1 MNRMLSV
8 VKQLF
13 RGALAGVVMT
23 LAACSKS
30 PGTEPAHVAERISV
44 SIGVSSG
51 IGIDVESR
59 TQIDGQGV
67 NVQWADGDRI
77 ALWAEAAD
85 GTFAF
90 EGSAF
95 ALSRFGASKQE
106 ALFRGEIDPM
116 EGSQKYSYY
125 AVYPVPA
132 SVMSASREVS
142 YEIPSVQD
150 GAYHGEWDVMV
161 SEAVEN
167 APGLVAGDNSDAVTL
182 HFHHQV
188 HLLRIRIPEN
198 LLGEAIT
205 KLTLTFPTEVTGTLT
220 VDIADPQAQPQ
231 ISGSQSVTL
240 EFAEPKNAGDV
251 VFATIAP
258 VTLTEDDQIGIVA
271 TGSIYESQTRTFPG
285 KDFRPG
291 HTTPIAYT
299 VPEAEK
305 ILGTMLRFSLHDTG
319 EATLGETV
327 QRVWLE
333 ADGVAFDEGSAA
345 KPFTVNAEGQ
355 YEILLPNGSEI
366 PGQLNAAGALTVCYD
381 SEHATVTK
389 RLALPTINTQAVNEI
404 ALPDVPYLFEEDFSG
419 IQGFEIDSN
428 NSTSRTDAGQNSASD
443 LTGYGL
449 NGWTAARCG
458 VSAGK
463 SLRLCSRNECA
474 AGIRGSY
481 HGRLDTPN
489 LEALK
494 GSCQIVVR
502 FNYSMARSSNQGN
515 MLQPYF
521 AAGIASDNTRD
532 ATSNTWGTLFSDGNP
547 GTVLQYNIPAIIYDL
562 NDNGGMN
569 GSYDNISYQTEYVV
583 NATST
588 DRLVWEI
595 YMKEGEPKN
604 GLKYYYSNNYVY
616 LDDIRVSIA
625 NQ

>member
-13 RGALAGVVMT
+13 RGAAAGVVVT

-30 PGTEPAHVAERISV
+30 PGSESAPVAERISV

-389 RLALPTINTQAVNEI
+389 QLALPTINTQAVNEI

-419 IQGFEIDSN
+419 ASAQDYTSSTDELSGIGLPGWGASRYEVQPGRAAFFMYVGTSAFGGGDLRRGRMDTPFLPIKEGASVDIKVSYNIGAPIVSGTLSSKWNITCQFGVQTDSDGAI
-428 NSTSRTDAGQNSASD
+428 SGDDAMSRVLETYIPAEGGDFTGTLPQSVTDYRIAGATGKTRLTWRAVQYQRISGSSASV
-443 LTGYGL
+443 LT
-449 NGWTAARCG
+449 A
-458 VSAGK
+458 K
-463 SLRLCSRNECA
+463 
-474 AGIRGSY
+474 
-481 HGRLDTPN
+481 
-489 LEALK
+489 
-494 GSCQIVVR
+494 
-502 FNYSMARSSNQGN
+502 
-515 MLQPYF
+515 YF
-521 AAGIASDNTRD
+521 YI
-532 ATSNTWGTLFSDGNP
+532 
-547 GTVLQYNIPAIIYDL
+547 
-562 NDNGGMN
+562 
-569 GSYDNISYQTEYVV
+569 
-583 NATST
+583 
-588 DRLVWEI
+588 
-595 YMKEGEPKN
+595 
-604 GLKYYYSNNYVY
+604 Y
-616 LDDIRVSIA
+616 LDDIRVSIVS
-625 NQ
+625 Q

>member
-13 RGALAGVVMT
+13 RGAVAGVVVT

-30 PGTEPAHVAERISV
+30 PGSESAPVAERISV

-205 KLTLTFPTEVTGTLT
+205 KLTLTFPTQVTGTLT

-389 RLALPTINTQAVNEI
+389 QLALPTINTQAVNEI

-419 IQGFEIDSN
+419 ASAQDYTSSTDELSGIGLPGWGASRYEIQPGRAAFFMYVGTNTSSIDNRRGRMDTPFLPIKEGASVN
-428 NSTSRTDAGQNSASD
+428 IKVSYNIGAPIVEVSGVWPFTSTSRWTVTCEFGVQTDTEGAISGDDAMSQVLESYTPAEGGDFSGALPQSVTDYPITGATGKTRLTWRASNYNKLSGSAPI
-443 LTGYGL
+443 
-449 NGWTAARCG
+449 TAR
-458 VSAGK
+458 
-463 SLRLCSRNECA
+463 
-474 AGIRGSY
+474 
-481 HGRLDTPN
+481 
-489 LEALK
+489 
-494 GSCQIVVR
+494 
-502 FNYSMARSSNQGN
+502 
-515 MLQPYF
+515 YF
-521 AAGIASDNTRD
+521 
-532 ATSNTWGTLFSDGNP
+532 
-547 GTVLQYNIPAIIYDL
+547 
-562 NDNGGMN
+562 
-569 GSYDNISYQTEYVV
+569 
-583 NATST
+583 
-588 DRLVWEI
+588 
-595 YMKEGEPKN
+595 
-604 GLKYYYSNNYVY
+604 YVY
-616 LDDIRVSIA
+616 LDDIRVSIVS
-625 NQ
+625 Q

>member
-13 RGALAGVVMT
+13 RGAAAGVVVT

-30 PGTEPAHVAERISV
+30 PGSESAPVAERISV

-205 KLTLTFPTEVTGTLT
+205 KLTLTFPTQVTGTLT

-389 RLALPTINTQAVNEI
+389 QLALPTINTQAVNEI

-419 IQGFEIDSN
+419 ASAQDYTSSTDELSGIGLPGWGASRYEIQPGRAAFFMYVGTNTSSIDN
-428 NSTSRTDAGQNSASD
+428 R
-443 LTGYGL
+443 
-449 NGWTAARCG
+449 
-458 VSAGK
+458 
-463 SLRLCSRNECA
+463 
-474 AGIRGSY
+474 RG
-481 HGRLDTPN
+481 RMDTPFLPIKEGASVDIKVSYN
-489 LEALK
+489 IGAP
-494 GSCQIVVR
+494 IV
-502 FNYSMARSSNQGN
+502 S
-515 MLQPYF
+515 
-521 AAGIASDNTRD
+521 
-532 ATSNTWGTLFSDGNP
+532 GTLSSKWNITCQFGVQTDSDGAIS
-547 GTVLQYNIPAIIYDL
+547 GDDAMSQVLETYIPAE
-562 NDNGGMN
+562 GGDFTGTLPQSVTDYPITGATGKTRLTWRASEYQKIS
-569 GSYDNISYQTEYVV
+569 GSSWSVLT
-583 NATST
+583 AKSF
-588 DRLVWEI
+588 
-595 YMKEGEPKN
+595 
-604 GLKYYYSNNYVY
+604 YVY
-616 LDDIRVSIA
+616 LDDIRVSIVS
-625 NQ
+625 Q

>member
-13 RGALAGVVMT
+13 RGAAAGVVMT

-44 SIGVSSG
+44 SVGVSSG

-205 KLTLTFPTEVTGTLT
+205 KLTLTFPTQVTGTLT

-419 IQGFEIDSN
+419 ASAQDYTSSTDELSGIGLPGWGASRYEIQPGRAAFFMYVGTSVFGGGDLRRGRMDTPFLPIKEGASVDIKVSYNIGAPIVSGTLSSKWNITCQFGVQTDSDGAI
-428 NSTSRTDAGQNSASD
+428 SGDDAMSQVLESYIPAEGGDFTGTLPQSVTDYRIAGATGKTRLTWRAVQYQRISGSSASV
-443 LTGYGL
+443 LT
-449 NGWTAARCG
+449 A
-458 VSAGK
+458 K
-463 SLRLCSRNECA
+463 
-474 AGIRGSY
+474 
-481 HGRLDTPN
+481 
-489 LEALK
+489 
-494 GSCQIVVR
+494 
-502 FNYSMARSSNQGN
+502 
-515 MLQPYF
+515 YF
-521 AAGIASDNTRD
+521 YI
-532 ATSNTWGTLFSDGNP
+532 
-547 GTVLQYNIPAIIYDL
+547 
-562 NDNGGMN
+562 
-569 GSYDNISYQTEYVV
+569 
-583 NATST
+583 
-588 DRLVWEI
+588 
-595 YMKEGEPKN
+595 
-604 GLKYYYSNNYVY
+604 Y
-616 LDDIRVSIA
+616 LDDIRVSIVS
-625 NQ
+625 Q

>member
-13 RGALAGVVMT
+13 RGAAAGVVVT

-30 PGTEPAHVAERISV
+30 PGSESAPVAERISV

-59 TQIDGQGV
+59 TQVDDQGV
-67 NVQWADGDRI
+67 NVQWSDNDRI
-77 ALWAEAAD
+77 ALWAQAAD

-205 KLTLTFPTEVTGTLT
+205 KLTLTFPTQVTGTLT

-291 HTTPIAYT
+291 HTTPMAYT

-345 KPFTVNAEGQ
+345 KPFTVNAEGE

-366 PGQLNAAGALTVCYD
+366 PGQLNAAGALTVYYD

-389 RLALPTINTQAVNEI
+389 RLALSEINTQAVNEI
-404 ALPDVPYLFEEDFSG
+404 AMPDVPYLFEEDFSG
-419 IQGFEIDSN
+419 ASAQDYTSSTDELSGIGLPGWGASRYEVQPGRAAFYMYVGT
-428 NSTSRTDAGQNSASD
+428 STSSIDNR
-443 LTGYGL
+443 
-449 NGWTAARCG
+449 
-458 VSAGK
+458 
-463 SLRLCSRNECA
+463 
-474 AGIRGSY
+474 RG
-481 HGRLDTPN
+481 RMDTPFLPIKEGASVN
-489 LEALK
+489 IKVSYNIGAP
-494 GSCQIVVR
+494 IV
-502 FNYSMARSSNQGN
+502 S
-515 MLQPYF
+515 
-521 AAGIASDNTRD
+521 
-532 ATSNTWGTLFSDGNP
+532 GTLSSKWNITCQFGVQTDTEGAISGDDAMSQ
-547 GTVLQYNIPAIIYDL
+547 VLESYIPAE
-562 NDNGGMN
+562 GGDFSGALPQSVTDYPITGATGKTRLTWRASEYQKIS
-569 GSYDNISYQTEYVV
+569 GSSWSVLT
-583 NATST
+583 A
-588 DRLVWEI
+588 
-595 YMKEGEPKN
+595 
-604 GLKYYYSNNYVY
+604 KYFYVY
-616 LDDIRVSIA
+616 LDDIRVSIVS
-625 NQ
+625 Q

>member
-13 RGALAGVVMT
+13 RGAAAGVVVT

-30 PGTEPAHVAERISV
+30 PGSESAPVAERISV

-205 KLTLTFPTEVTGTLT
+205 KLTLTFPTQVTGTLT

-419 IQGFEIDSN
+419 ASAQDYTSSTDELSGIGLPGWGASRYEIQPGRAAFFMYVGTSAFGGGDLRRGRMDTPFLPIKEGASVDIKVSYNIGAPIVSGTLSSKWNITCQFGVQTDSDGAI
-428 NSTSRTDAGQNSASD
+428 SGDDAMSRVLETYIPAEGGDFTGTLPQSVTDYRIAGATGKTRLTWRAVQYQRISGSSASV
-443 LTGYGL
+443 LT
-449 NGWTAARCG
+449 A
-458 VSAGK
+458 K
-463 SLRLCSRNECA
+463 
-474 AGIRGSY
+474 
-481 HGRLDTPN
+481 
-489 LEALK
+489 
-494 GSCQIVVR
+494 
-502 FNYSMARSSNQGN
+502 
-515 MLQPYF
+515 YF
-521 AAGIASDNTRD
+521 YI
-532 ATSNTWGTLFSDGNP
+532 
-547 GTVLQYNIPAIIYDL
+547 
-562 NDNGGMN
+562 
-569 GSYDNISYQTEYVV
+569 
-583 NATST
+583 
-588 DRLVWEI
+588 
-595 YMKEGEPKN
+595 
-604 GLKYYYSNNYVY
+604 Y
-616 LDDIRVSIA
+616 LDDIRVSIVS
-625 NQ
+625 Q

>member
-13 RGALAGVVMT
+13 RGAAAGVVVT

-30 PGTEPAHVAERISV
+30 PGSESAPVAERISV

-205 KLTLTFPTEVTGTLT
+205 KLTLTFPTQVTGTLT

-419 IQGFEIDSN
+419 ASAQDYTSSTDELSGIGLPGWGASRYEIQPGRAAFFMYVGTNTSSIDN
-428 NSTSRTDAGQNSASD
+428 R
-443 LTGYGL
+443 
-449 NGWTAARCG
+449 
-458 VSAGK
+458 
-463 SLRLCSRNECA
+463 
-474 AGIRGSY
+474 RG
-481 HGRLDTPN
+481 RMDTPFLPIKEGASVDIKVSYN
-489 LEALK
+489 IGAP
-494 GSCQIVVR
+494 IV
-502 FNYSMARSSNQGN
+502 S
-515 MLQPYF
+515 
-521 AAGIASDNTRD
+521 
-532 ATSNTWGTLFSDGNP
+532 GTLSSKWNITCQFGVQTDSDGAIS
-547 GTVLQYNIPAIIYDL
+547 GDDAMSQVLETYIPAE
-562 NDNGGMN
+562 GGDFTGTLPQSVTDYPITGATGKTRLTWRASEYQKIS
-569 GSYDNISYQTEYVV
+569 GSSWSVLT
-583 NATST
+583 AKSF
-588 DRLVWEI
+588 
-595 YMKEGEPKN
+595 
-604 GLKYYYSNNYVY
+604 YVY
-616 LDDIRVSIA
+616 LDDIRVSIVS
-625 NQ
+625 Q

>member
-13 RGALAGVVMT
+13 RGAAAGVVMT

-30 PGTEPAHVAERISV
+30 PGSESAPVAERISV

-67 NVQWADGDRI
+67 NVQWADSDRI

-220 VDIADPQAQPQ
+220 VDITDPQAQPQ
-231 ISGSQSVTL
+231 ISGSRSLTL
-240 EFAEPKNAGDV
+240 QFAEPKNAGDV

-258 VTLTEDDQIGIVA
+258 VTLTESDLIGIVA

-327 QRVWLE
+327 QKLWIE

-345 KPFTVNAEGQ
+345 KPFTVNAEGE

-366 PGQLNAAGALTVCYD
+366 PGQLNAAGALTVYYD

-389 RLALPTINTQAVNEI
+389 RLALSEIQTQAVNEI

-419 IQGFEIDSN
+419 ASAQDYTSSTDELSGIGLPGWGASRYEVQPGRAAFYMYVGT
-428 NSTSRTDAGQNSASD
+428 STSSIDNRQ
-443 LTGYGL
+443 
-449 NGWTAARCG
+449 
-458 VSAGK
+458 
-463 SLRLCSRNECA
+463 
-474 AGIRGSY
+474 
-481 HGRLDTPN
+481 GRMDTPFLPIKEGASVN
-489 LEALK
+489 IKVSYNIGAP
-494 GSCQIVVR
+494 IV
-502 FNYSMARSSNQGN
+502 S
-515 MLQPYF
+515 
-521 AAGIASDNTRD
+521 
-532 ATSNTWGTLFSDGNP
+532 GTLSSKWNITCQFGVQTDTEGAISGDDAMSQ
-547 GTVLQYNIPAIIYDL
+547 VLESYIPAE
-562 NDNGGMN
+562 GGDFSGALPQSVTDYPITGATGKTRLTWRASEYQKIS
-569 GSYDNISYQTEYVV
+569 GSSWSVLT
-583 NATST
+583 A
-588 DRLVWEI
+588 
-595 YMKEGEPKN
+595 
-604 GLKYYYSNNYVY
+604 KYFYVY
-616 LDDIRVSIA
+616 LDDIRVSIVS
-625 NQ
+625 Q

>member
-13 RGALAGVVMT
+13 RGAAAGVVVT

-30 PGTEPAHVAERISV
+30 PGSESAPVAERISV

-59 TQIDGQGV
+59 TQVDDQGV
-67 NVQWADGDRI
+67 NVQWSDNDRI
-77 ALWAEAAD
+77 ALWAQAAD

-220 VDIADPQAQPQ
+220 VDITDPQAQPQ
-231 ISGSQSVTL
+231 ISGSRSLTL
-240 EFAEPKNAGDV
+240 QFAEPKNAGDV

-258 VTLTEDDQIGIVA
+258 VTLTESDLIGIVA

-345 KPFTVNAEGQ
+345 KPFTVNAEGE

-366 PGQLNAAGALTVCYD
+366 PGQLNAAGALTVYYD

-389 RLALPTINTQAVNEI
+389 RLALSEINTQAVNEI

-419 IQGFEIDSN
+419 ASAQDYTSSTDELSGIGLPGWGASRYEVQPGRAAFYMYVGT
-428 NSTSRTDAGQNSASD
+428 STSSIDNR
-443 LTGYGL
+443 
-449 NGWTAARCG
+449 
-458 VSAGK
+458 
-463 SLRLCSRNECA
+463 
-474 AGIRGSY
+474 RG
-481 HGRLDTPN
+481 RMDTPFLPIKEGASVN
-489 LEALK
+489 IKVSYNIGAP
-494 GSCQIVVR
+494 IV
-502 FNYSMARSSNQGN
+502 S
-515 MLQPYF
+515 
-521 AAGIASDNTRD
+521 
-532 ATSNTWGTLFSDGNP
+532 GTLSSKWNITCQFGVQTDTEGAISGDDAMSQ
-547 GTVLQYNIPAIIYDL
+547 VLESYIPAE
-562 NDNGGMN
+562 GGDFSGALPQSVTDYPITGATGKTRLTWRASEYQKIS
-569 GSYDNISYQTEYVV
+569 GSSWSVLT
-583 NATST
+583 A
-588 DRLVWEI
+588 
-595 YMKEGEPKN
+595 
-604 GLKYYYSNNYVY
+604 KYFYVY
-616 LDDIRVSIA
+616 LDDIRVSIVS
-625 NQ
+625 Q

>member
-13 RGALAGVVMT
+13 RGAVAGVVVT

-30 PGTEPAHVAERISV
+30 PGSESAPVAERISV

-389 RLALPTINTQAVNEI
+389 QLALPTINTQAVNEI

-419 IQGFEIDSN
+419 ASAQDYTRSTDELSGIGLPGWGASRYEVQPGRAAFFMYVGTNTSSIDN
-428 NSTSRTDAGQNSASD
+428 R
-443 LTGYGL
+443 
-449 NGWTAARCG
+449 
-458 VSAGK
+458 
-463 SLRLCSRNECA
+463 
-474 AGIRGSY
+474 RG
-481 HGRLDTPN
+481 RMDTPFLPIKEGASVDIKVSYN
-489 LEALK
+489 IGAP
-494 GSCQIVVR
+494 IV
-502 FNYSMARSSNQGN
+502 S
-515 MLQPYF
+515 
-521 AAGIASDNTRD
+521 
-532 ATSNTWGTLFSDGNP
+532 GTLSSKWNITCQFGVQTDSEGAISGDDAMSQ
-547 GTVLQYNIPAIIYDL
+547 VLETYIPAE
-562 NDNGGMN
+562 GGDFTGTLPQSVTDYPITGATGKTRLTWRASEYQKIS
-569 GSYDNISYQTEYVV
+569 GSSWSVLT
-583 NATST
+583 AKSF
-588 DRLVWEI
+588 
-595 YMKEGEPKN
+595 
-604 GLKYYYSNNYVY
+604 YVY
-616 LDDIRVSIA
+616 LDDICVSIVS
-625 NQ
+625 Q

>member
-13 RGALAGVVMT
+13 RGAAAGVVVT

-30 PGTEPAHVAERISV
+30 PGSESAPVAERISV

-59 TQIDGQGV
+59 TQVDDQGV
-67 NVQWADGDRI
+67 NVQWSDNDRI
-77 ALWAEAAD
+77 ALWAQAAD

-95 ALSRFGASKQE
+95 ALSRFGASTQE
-106 ALFRGEIDPM
+106 ALLRAAIDSM

-205 KLTLTFPTEVTGTLT
+205 KLTLTFPTQVTGTLT

-345 KPFTVNAEGQ
+345 KPFTVNAEGE

-366 PGQLNAAGALTVCYD
+366 PGQLNAAGALTVYYD

-389 RLALPTINTQAVNEI
+389 RLALSEINTQAVNEI

-419 IQGFEIDSN
+419 ASAQDYTSSTDELSGIGLPGWGASRYEVQPGRAAFYMYVGT
-428 NSTSRTDAGQNSASD
+428 STSSIDNR
-443 LTGYGL
+443 
-449 NGWTAARCG
+449 
-458 VSAGK
+458 
-463 SLRLCSRNECA
+463 
-474 AGIRGSY
+474 RG
-481 HGRLDTPN
+481 RMDTPFLPIKEGASVN
-489 LEALK
+489 IKVSYNIGAP
-494 GSCQIVVR
+494 IV
-502 FNYSMARSSNQGN
+502 S
-515 MLQPYF
+515 
-521 AAGIASDNTRD
+521 
-532 ATSNTWGTLFSDGNP
+532 GTLSSKWNITCQFGVQTDTEGAISGDDAMSQ
-547 GTVLQYNIPAIIYDL
+547 VLESYIPAE
-562 NDNGGMN
+562 GGDFSGALPQSVTDYPITGATGKTRLTWRASEYQKIS
-569 GSYDNISYQTEYVV
+569 GSSWSVLT
-583 NATST
+583 A
-588 DRLVWEI
+588 
-595 YMKEGEPKN
+595 
-604 GLKYYYSNNYVY
+604 KYFYVY
-616 LDDIRVSIA
+616 LDDIRVSIVS
-625 NQ
+625 Q

>member
-13 RGALAGVVMT
+13 RGAAAGVVMT

-30 PGTEPAHVAERISV
+30 PGSESAPVAERISV

-67 NVQWADGDRI
+67 NVQWADSDRI

-220 VDIADPQAQPQ
+220 VDITDPQAQPQ
-231 ISGSQSVTL
+231 ISGSRSLTL
-240 EFAEPKNAGDV
+240 QFAEPKNAGDV

-258 VTLTEDDQIGIVA
+258 VTLTESDLIGIVA

-327 QRVWLE
+327 QKLWIE

-345 KPFTVNAEGQ
+345 KPFTVNAEGE

-366 PGQLNAAGALTVCYD
+366 PGQLNAAGALTVYYD

-389 RLALPTINTQAVNEI
+389 RLALSEIQTQAVNEI
-404 ALPDVPYLFEEDFSG
+404 ALPDVPYLLEEDFSG
-419 IQGFEIDSN
+419 ASAQDYTSSTDELSGIGLPGWGASRYEVQPGRAAFYMYVGT
-428 NSTSRTDAGQNSASD
+428 STSSIDNRQ
-443 LTGYGL
+443 
-449 NGWTAARCG
+449 
-458 VSAGK
+458 
-463 SLRLCSRNECA
+463 
-474 AGIRGSY
+474 
-481 HGRLDTPN
+481 GRMDTPFLPIKEGASVN
-489 LEALK
+489 IKVSYNIGAP
-494 GSCQIVVR
+494 IV
-502 FNYSMARSSNQGN
+502 S
-515 MLQPYF
+515 
-521 AAGIASDNTRD
+521 
-532 ATSNTWGTLFSDGNP
+532 GTLSSKWNITCQFGVQTDTEGAISGDDAMSQ
-547 GTVLQYNIPAIIYDL
+547 VLESYIPAE
-562 NDNGGMN
+562 GGDFSGALPQSVTDYPITGATGKTRLTWRASEYQKIS
-569 GSYDNISYQTEYVV
+569 GSSWSVLT
-583 NATST
+583 A
-588 DRLVWEI
+588 
-595 YMKEGEPKN
+595 
-604 GLKYYYSNNYVY
+604 KYFYVY
-616 LDDIRVSIA
+616 LDDIRVSIVS
-625 NQ
+625 Q

>member
-13 RGALAGVVMT
+13 RGAAAGVVVT

-30 PGTEPAHVAERISV
+30 PGSESAPVAERISV

-205 KLTLTFPTEVTGTLT
+205 KLTLTFPTQVTGTLT

-389 RLALPTINTQAVNEI
+389 QLALPTINTQAVNEI

-419 IQGFEIDSN
+419 ASAQDYTSSTDELSGIGLPGWGASRYEVQPGRAAFFMYVGTSAFGGGDLRRGRMDTPFLPIKEGASVDIKVSYNIGAPIVSGTLSSKWNITCQFGVQTDSDGAI
-428 NSTSRTDAGQNSASD
+428 SGDDAMSRVLETYIPAEGGDFTGTLPQSVTDYRIAGATGKTRLTWRAVQYQRISGSSASV
-443 LTGYGL
+443 LT
-449 NGWTAARCG
+449 A
-458 VSAGK
+458 K
-463 SLRLCSRNECA
+463 
-474 AGIRGSY
+474 
-481 HGRLDTPN
+481 
-489 LEALK
+489 
-494 GSCQIVVR
+494 
-502 FNYSMARSSNQGN
+502 
-515 MLQPYF
+515 YF
-521 AAGIASDNTRD
+521 YI
-532 ATSNTWGTLFSDGNP
+532 
-547 GTVLQYNIPAIIYDL
+547 
-562 NDNGGMN
+562 
-569 GSYDNISYQTEYVV
+569 
-583 NATST
+583 
-588 DRLVWEI
+588 
-595 YMKEGEPKN
+595 
-604 GLKYYYSNNYVY
+604 Y
-616 LDDIRVSIA
+616 LDDIRVSIVS
-625 NQ
+625 Q

>member
-13 RGALAGVVMT
+13 RGAAAGVVVT

-30 PGTEPAHVAERISV
+30 PGSESAPVAERISV

-59 TQIDGQGV
+59 TQVDDQGV
-67 NVQWADGDRI
+67 NVQWSDNDRI
-77 ALWAEAAD
+77 ALWAQAAD

-205 KLTLTFPTEVTGTLT
+205 KLTLTFPTQVTGTLT

-345 KPFTVNAEGQ
+345 KPFTVNAEGE

-366 PGQLNAAGALTVCYD
+366 PGQLNAAGALTVYYD

-389 RLALPTINTQAVNEI
+389 RLALSEINTQAVNEI

-419 IQGFEIDSN
+419 ASAQDYTSSTDELSGIGLPGWGASRYEVQPGRAAFYMYVGT
-428 NSTSRTDAGQNSASD
+428 STSSIDNR
-443 LTGYGL
+443 
-449 NGWTAARCG
+449 
-458 VSAGK
+458 
-463 SLRLCSRNECA
+463 
-474 AGIRGSY
+474 RG
-481 HGRLDTPN
+481 RMDTPFLPIKEGASVN
-489 LEALK
+489 IKVSYNIGAP
-494 GSCQIVVR
+494 IV
-502 FNYSMARSSNQGN
+502 S
-515 MLQPYF
+515 
-521 AAGIASDNTRD
+521 
-532 ATSNTWGTLFSDGNP
+532 GTLSSKWNITCQFGVQTDTEGAISGDDAMSQ
-547 GTVLQYNIPAIIYDL
+547 VLESYIPAE
-562 NDNGGMN
+562 GGDFSGALPQSVTDYPITGATGKTRLTWRASEYQKIS
-569 GSYDNISYQTEYVV
+569 GSSWSVLT
-583 NATST
+583 A
-588 DRLVWEI
+588 
-595 YMKEGEPKN
+595 
-604 GLKYYYSNNYVY
+604 KYFYVY
-616 LDDIRVSIA
+616 LDDIRVSIVS
-625 NQ
+625 Q

>member
-13 RGALAGVVMT
+13 RGAAAGVVVT

-30 PGTEPAHVAERISV
+30 PGSESAPVAERISV

-258 VTLTEDDQIGIVA
+258 VTLTESDLIGIVA

-366 PGQLNAAGALTVCYD
+366 PGQLNAAGALTVY
-381 SEHATVTK
+381 
-389 RLALPTINTQAVNEI
+389 
-404 ALPDVPYLFEEDFSG
+404 VPYLFEEDFSG
-419 IQGFEIDSN
+419 ASAQDYTSSTDELSGIGLPGWGASRYEIQPGRAAFFMYVGTNTSSIDNRRGRMDTPFLPIKEGASVN
-428 NSTSRTDAGQNSASD
+428 IKVSYNIGAPIVEVSGVWPFTSTSRWTVTCEFGVQTDTEGAISGDDAMSQVLESYTPAEGGDFSGALPQSVTDYPITGATGKTRLTWRASNYNKLSGSAPI
-443 LTGYGL
+443 
-449 NGWTAARCG
+449 TAR
-458 VSAGK
+458 
-463 SLRLCSRNECA
+463 
-474 AGIRGSY
+474 
-481 HGRLDTPN
+481 
-489 LEALK
+489 
-494 GSCQIVVR
+494 
-502 FNYSMARSSNQGN
+502 
-515 MLQPYF
+515 YF
-521 AAGIASDNTRD
+521 
-532 ATSNTWGTLFSDGNP
+532 
-547 GTVLQYNIPAIIYDL
+547 
-562 NDNGGMN
+562 
-569 GSYDNISYQTEYVV
+569 
-583 NATST
+583 
-588 DRLVWEI
+588 
-595 YMKEGEPKN
+595 
-604 GLKYYYSNNYVY
+604 YVY
-616 LDDIRVSIA
+616 LDDIRVSIVS
-625 NQ
+625 Q

>member
-13 RGALAGVVMT
+13 RGAVAGVVVT

-30 PGTEPAHVAERISV
+30 PGSESAPVAERISV

-205 KLTLTFPTEVTGTLT
+205 KLTLTFPTQVTGTLT

-419 IQGFEIDSN
+419 ASAQDYTSSTDELSGIGLPGWGASRYEIQPGRAAFFMYVGTSAFGGGDLRRGRMDTPFLPIKEGASVDIKVSYNIGAPIVSGTLSSKWNITCQFGVQTDSDGAI
-428 NSTSRTDAGQNSASD
+428 SGDDAMSRVLETYIPAEGGDFTGTLPQSVTDYRIAGATGKTRLTWRAVQYQRISGSSASV
-443 LTGYGL
+443 LT
-449 NGWTAARCG
+449 A
-458 VSAGK
+458 K
-463 SLRLCSRNECA
+463 
-474 AGIRGSY
+474 
-481 HGRLDTPN
+481 
-489 LEALK
+489 
-494 GSCQIVVR
+494 
-502 FNYSMARSSNQGN
+502 
-515 MLQPYF
+515 YF
-521 AAGIASDNTRD
+521 
-532 ATSNTWGTLFSDGNP
+532 
-547 GTVLQYNIPAIIYDL
+547 
-562 NDNGGMN
+562 
-569 GSYDNISYQTEYVV
+569 
-583 NATST
+583 
-588 DRLVWEI
+588 
-595 YMKEGEPKN
+595 
-604 GLKYYYSNNYVY
+604 YVY
-616 LDDIRVSIA
+616 LDDIRVSIVS
-625 NQ
+625 Q

>member
-13 RGALAGVVMT
+13 RGAVAGVVVT

-30 PGTEPAHVAERISV
+30 PGSESAHVAERISV

-419 IQGFEIDSN
+419 ASAQDYTS
-428 NSTSRTDAGQNSASD
+428 STDELSGIGLPGWGASRYEVQPGRAAFFMYVGTSAFGGGD
-443 LTGYGL
+443 L
-449 NGWTAARCG
+449 R
-458 VSAGK
+458 
-463 SLRLCSRNECA
+463 
-474 AGIRGSY
+474 RG
-481 HGRLDTPN
+481 RMDTPFLPIKEGASVDIKVSYN
-489 LEALK
+489 IGAPIVTGSLSSKWNITCQFGLQTDTEGAISGDDAMSQVLETYIPAE
-494 GSCQIVVR
+494 GGD
-502 FNYSMARSSNQGN
+502 F
-515 MLQPYF
+515 
-521 AAGIASDNTRD
+521 T
-532 ATSNTWGTLFSDGNP
+532 GTLPQSVTDYPITGAT
-547 GTVLQYNIPAIIYDL
+547 GKTRLTWRASEYQKISGSSWSVLTA
-562 NDNGGMN
+562 
-569 GSYDNISYQTEYVV
+569 
-583 NATST
+583 
-588 DRLVWEI
+588 
-595 YMKEGEPKN
+595 
-604 GLKYYYSNNYVY
+604 KYFYVY
-616 LDDIRVSIA
+616 LDDIRVSIVS
-625 NQ
+625 Q

>member
-13 RGALAGVVMT
+13 RGAAAGVVVT

-30 PGTEPAHVAERISV
+30 PGSESAPVAERISV

-59 TQIDGQGV
+59 TQVDDQGV
-67 NVQWADGDRI
+67 NVQWSDNDRI
-77 ALWAEAAD
+77 ALWAQAAD

-205 KLTLTFPTEVTGTLT
+205 KLTLTFPTQVTGTLT

-291 HTTPIAYT
+291 HTTPMAYT

-345 KPFTVNAEGQ
+345 KPFTVNAEGE

-366 PGQLNAAGALTVCYD
+366 PGQLNAAGALTVYYD

-389 RLALPTINTQAVNEI
+389 RLALSEINTQAVNEI

-419 IQGFEIDSN
+419 ASAQDYTSSTDELSGIGLPGWGASRYEVQPGRAAFYMYVGT
-428 NSTSRTDAGQNSASD
+428 STSSIDNR
-443 LTGYGL
+443 
-449 NGWTAARCG
+449 
-458 VSAGK
+458 
-463 SLRLCSRNECA
+463 
-474 AGIRGSY
+474 RG
-481 HGRLDTPN
+481 RMDTPFLPIKEGASVN
-489 LEALK
+489 IKVSYNIGAP
-494 GSCQIVVR
+494 IV
-502 FNYSMARSSNQGN
+502 S
-515 MLQPYF
+515 
-521 AAGIASDNTRD
+521 
-532 ATSNTWGTLFSDGNP
+532 GTLSSKWNITCQFGVQTDTEGAISGDDAMSQ
-547 GTVLQYNIPAIIYDL
+547 VLESYIPAE
-562 NDNGGMN
+562 GGDFSGALPQSVTDYPITGATGKTRLTWRASEYQKIS
-569 GSYDNISYQTEYVV
+569 GSSWSVLT
-583 NATST
+583 A
-588 DRLVWEI
+588 
-595 YMKEGEPKN
+595 
-604 GLKYYYSNNYVY
+604 KYFYVY
-616 LDDIRVSIA
+616 LDDIRVSIVS
-625 NQ
+625 Q

>member
-13 RGALAGVVMT
+13 RGAVAGVVVT

-30 PGTEPAHVAERISV
+30 PGSESAPVAERISV

-419 IQGFEIDSN
+419 ASAQDYTSSTDELSGIGLPGWGASRYEIQPGRAAFFMYVGTSAFGGGDLRRGRMDTPFLPIKEGASVDIKVSYNIGAPIVSGTLSSKWNITCQFGVQTDSDGAI
-428 NSTSRTDAGQNSASD
+428 SGDDAMSRVLETYIPAEGGDFTGTLPQSVTDYRIAGATGKTRLTWRAVQYQRISGSSASV
-443 LTGYGL
+443 LT
-449 NGWTAARCG
+449 A
-458 VSAGK
+458 K
-463 SLRLCSRNECA
+463 
-474 AGIRGSY
+474 
-481 HGRLDTPN
+481 
-489 LEALK
+489 
-494 GSCQIVVR
+494 
-502 FNYSMARSSNQGN
+502 
-515 MLQPYF
+515 YF
-521 AAGIASDNTRD
+521 YI
-532 ATSNTWGTLFSDGNP
+532 
-547 GTVLQYNIPAIIYDL
+547 
-562 NDNGGMN
+562 
-569 GSYDNISYQTEYVV
+569 
-583 NATST
+583 
-588 DRLVWEI
+588 
-595 YMKEGEPKN
+595 
-604 GLKYYYSNNYVY
+604 Y
-616 LDDIRVSIA
+616 LDDIRVSIVS
-625 NQ
+625 Q

>member
-419 IQGFEIDSN
+419 ASAQDYTSSTDELSGIGLPGWGASRYEIQPGRAAFYMYVGT
-428 NSTSRTDAGQNSASD
+428 STSSIDNR
-443 LTGYGL
+443 
-449 NGWTAARCG
+449 
-458 VSAGK
+458 
-463 SLRLCSRNECA
+463 
-474 AGIRGSY
+474 RG
-481 HGRLDTPN
+481 RMDTPFLPIKEGASVN
-489 LEALK
+489 IKVSYNIGAPIVTGSLSSKWNITCQFGLQTDIEGAISGDDAMSQVLETYIPAE
-494 GSCQIVVR
+494 GGD
-502 FNYSMARSSNQGN
+502 F
-515 MLQPYF
+515 
-521 AAGIASDNTRD
+521 T
-532 ATSNTWGTLFSDGNP
+532 GTLPQSVTDYPITGAT
-547 GTVLQYNIPAIIYDL
+547 GKTRLTWRASEYQKISGSSWSVLTAK
-562 NDNGGMN
+562 
-569 GSYDNISYQTEYVV
+569 SF
-583 NATST
+583 
-588 DRLVWEI
+588 
-595 YMKEGEPKN
+595 
-604 GLKYYYSNNYVY
+604 YVY
-616 LDDIRVSIA
+616 LDDIRVSIVS
-625 NQ
+625 Q

>member
-13 RGALAGVVMT
+13 RGAAAGVVVT

-30 PGTEPAHVAERISV
+30 PGSESAPVAERISV

-220 VDIADPQAQPQ
+220 VDITDPQAQPQ
-231 ISGSQSVTL
+231 ISGSRSLTL
-240 EFAEPKNAGDV
+240 QFAEPKNAGDV

-258 VTLTEDDQIGIVA
+258 VTLTESDLIGIVA

-327 QRVWLE
+327 QKLWIE

-389 RLALPTINTQAVNEI
+389 RLALSEIQTQAVNEI

-419 IQGFEIDSN
+419 ASAQDYTSSTDELSGIGLPGWGASRYEVQPGRAAFYMYVGT
-428 NSTSRTDAGQNSASD
+428 STSSIDNRQ
-443 LTGYGL
+443 
-449 NGWTAARCG
+449 
-458 VSAGK
+458 
-463 SLRLCSRNECA
+463 
-474 AGIRGSY
+474 
-481 HGRLDTPN
+481 GRMDTPFLPIKEGASVN
-489 LEALK
+489 IKVSYNIGAP
-494 GSCQIVVR
+494 IV
-502 FNYSMARSSNQGN
+502 S
-515 MLQPYF
+515 
-521 AAGIASDNTRD
+521 
-532 ATSNTWGTLFSDGNP
+532 GTLSSKWNITCQFGVQTDTEGAISGDDAMSQ
-547 GTVLQYNIPAIIYDL
+547 VLESYIPAE
-562 NDNGGMN
+562 GGDFSGALPQSVTDYPITGATGKTRLTWRASEYQKIS
-569 GSYDNISYQTEYVV
+569 GSSWSVLT
-583 NATST
+583 A
-588 DRLVWEI
+588 
-595 YMKEGEPKN
+595 
-604 GLKYYYSNNYVY
+604 KYFYVY
-616 LDDIRVSIA
+616 LDDIRVSIVS
-625 NQ
+625 Q

>member
-13 RGALAGVVMT
+13 RGAAAGVVVT

-30 PGTEPAHVAERISV
+30 PGSESAPVAERISV

-220 VDIADPQAQPQ
+220 VDITDPQAQPQ
-231 ISGSQSVTL
+231 ISGSRSLTL
-240 EFAEPKNAGDV
+240 QFAEPKNAGDV

-258 VTLTEDDQIGIVA
+258 VTLTESDLIGIVA

-327 QRVWLE
+327 QKLWIE

-366 PGQLNAAGALTVCYD
+366 PGQLNAAGALTVYYD

-389 RLALPTINTQAVNEI
+389 QLALSEIQTQAVNEI

-419 IQGFEIDSN
+419 ASAQDYTRSTDELSGIGLPGWGASRYEVQPGRAAFFMYVGT
-428 NSTSRTDAGQNSASD
+428 STSSIDNR
-443 LTGYGL
+443 
-449 NGWTAARCG
+449 
-458 VSAGK
+458 
-463 SLRLCSRNECA
+463 
-474 AGIRGSY
+474 RG
-481 HGRLDTPN
+481 RMDTPFLPIKEGASVDIKVSYN
-489 LEALK
+489 IGAP
-494 GSCQIVVR
+494 IV
-502 FNYSMARSSNQGN
+502 S
-515 MLQPYF
+515 
-521 AAGIASDNTRD
+521 
-532 ATSNTWGTLFSDGNP
+532 GTLSSKWNITCQFGLQTDTEGAISGDDAMSQ
-547 GTVLQYNIPAIIYDL
+547 VLESYIPAE
-562 NDNGGMN
+562 GGDFTGTLPQSVTDYRIAGATGKTRLTWRASEYQKISG
-569 GSYDNISYQTEYVV
+569 GSWSVLT
-583 NATST
+583 AKSF
-588 DRLVWEI
+588 
-595 YMKEGEPKN
+595 
-604 GLKYYYSNNYVY
+604 YVY
-616 LDDIRVSIA
+616 LDDIRVSIVS
-625 NQ
+625 Q

>member
-13 RGALAGVVMT
+13 RGAAAGVVVT

-30 PGTEPAHVAERISV
+30 PGSESAPVAERISV

-142 YEIPSVQD
+142 YEITSVQD

-205 KLTLTFPTEVTGTLT
+205 KLTLTFPTQVTGTLT

-419 IQGFEIDSN
+419 ASAQDYTSSTDELSGIGLPGWGASRYEIQPGRAAFFMYVGTSAFGGGDLRRGRMDTPFLPIKEGASVDIKVSYNIGAPIVSGTLSSKWNITCQFGVQTDSDGAI
-428 NSTSRTDAGQNSASD
+428 SGDDAMSRVLETYIPAEGGDFTGTLPQSVTDYRIAGATGKTRLTWRAVQYQRISGSSASV
-443 LTGYGL
+443 LT
-449 NGWTAARCG
+449 A
-458 VSAGK
+458 K
-463 SLRLCSRNECA
+463 
-474 AGIRGSY
+474 
-481 HGRLDTPN
+481 
-489 LEALK
+489 
-494 GSCQIVVR
+494 
-502 FNYSMARSSNQGN
+502 
-515 MLQPYF
+515 YF
-521 AAGIASDNTRD
+521 YI
-532 ATSNTWGTLFSDGNP
+532 
-547 GTVLQYNIPAIIYDL
+547 
-562 NDNGGMN
+562 
-569 GSYDNISYQTEYVV
+569 
-583 NATST
+583 
-588 DRLVWEI
+588 
-595 YMKEGEPKN
+595 
-604 GLKYYYSNNYVY
+604 Y
-616 LDDIRVSIA
+616 LDDIRVSIVS
-625 NQ
+625 Q

>member
-13 RGALAGVVMT
+13 RGAVAGVVVT

-30 PGTEPAHVAERISV
+30 PGSESAPVAERISV

-205 KLTLTFPTEVTGTLT
+205 KLTLTFPTQVTGTLT

-389 RLALPTINTQAVNEI
+389 QLALPTINTQAVNEI

-419 IQGFEIDSN
+419 ASAQDYTSSTDELSGIGLPGWGASRYEIQPGRAAFFMYVGTNTSSIDN
-428 NSTSRTDAGQNSASD
+428 R
-443 LTGYGL
+443 
-449 NGWTAARCG
+449 
-458 VSAGK
+458 
-463 SLRLCSRNECA
+463 
-474 AGIRGSY
+474 RG
-481 HGRLDTPN
+481 RMDTPFLPIKEGASVDIKVSYN
-489 LEALK
+489 IGAP
-494 GSCQIVVR
+494 IV
-502 FNYSMARSSNQGN
+502 S
-515 MLQPYF
+515 
-521 AAGIASDNTRD
+521 
-532 ATSNTWGTLFSDGNP
+532 GTLSSKWNITCQFGVQTDSDGAIS
-547 GTVLQYNIPAIIYDL
+547 GDDAMSQVLETYIPAE
-562 NDNGGMN
+562 GGDFTGTLPQSVTDYPITGATGKTRLTWRASEYQKIS
-569 GSYDNISYQTEYVV
+569 GSSWSVLT
-583 NATST
+583 AKSF
-588 DRLVWEI
+588 
-595 YMKEGEPKN
+595 
-604 GLKYYYSNNYVY
+604 YVY
-616 LDDIRVSIA
+616 LDDIRVSIVS
-625 NQ
+625 Q

>member
-13 RGALAGVVMT
+13 RGAAAGVVVT

-30 PGTEPAHVAERISV
+30 PGSESAPVAERISV

-90 EGSAF
+90 EGVAF
-95 ALSRFGASKQE
+95 ALSRYGTTGQE
-106 ALFRGEIDPM
+106 ALFRGDIAPM
-116 EGSQKYSYY
+116 DESGYTYY
-125 AVYPVPA
+125 AAYPVPA
-132 SVMSASREVS
+132 AATGASQEIA

-150 GAYHGEWDVMV
+150 GAFHGEWDVMV
-161 SEAVEN
+161 AEAVTD

-419 IQGFEIDSN
+419 ASAQDYTSSTDELSGIGLPGWGASRYEVQPGRAAFFMYVGTNTSSIDNRRGRMDTPFLPIKEGASVN
-428 NSTSRTDAGQNSASD
+428 IKVSYNIGAPIVEVSGVWPFTSTSRWTVTCEFGVQTDTEGAISGDDAMSQVLESYTPAEGGDFSGALPQSVTDYPITGATGKTRLTWRASNYNKLSGSAPI
-443 LTGYGL
+443 
-449 NGWTAARCG
+449 TAR
-458 VSAGK
+458 
-463 SLRLCSRNECA
+463 
-474 AGIRGSY
+474 
-481 HGRLDTPN
+481 
-489 LEALK
+489 
-494 GSCQIVVR
+494 
-502 FNYSMARSSNQGN
+502 
-515 MLQPYF
+515 YF
-521 AAGIASDNTRD
+521 
-532 ATSNTWGTLFSDGNP
+532 
-547 GTVLQYNIPAIIYDL
+547 
-562 NDNGGMN
+562 
-569 GSYDNISYQTEYVV
+569 
-583 NATST
+583 
-588 DRLVWEI
+588 
-595 YMKEGEPKN
+595 
-604 GLKYYYSNNYVY
+604 YVY
-616 LDDIRVSIA
+616 LDDIRVSIVS
-625 NQ
+625 Q

>member
-13 RGALAGVVMT
+13 RGAAAGVVVT

-30 PGTEPAHVAERISV
+30 PGSESAHVAERISV

-419 IQGFEIDSN
+419 VNGAGHDDDKNTGNGSGYSLDDMNLPGWSGQRVGSASGQAVRVHSRHEGAWNINAHYNGRITSAPLSGLKDSAGSVTVKLVYMTGGSYSGDASADIYCQFGITTDTGNVLYNDSDMTNIGEQMTIAAGCSYSNIPYRIETTFDAVKETRLSWKASNNDSN
-428 NSTSRTDAGQNSASD
+428 APF
-443 LTGYGL
+443 
-449 NGWTAARCG
+449 
-458 VSAGK
+458 V
-463 SLRLCSRNECA
+463 
-474 AGIRGSY
+474 GSY
-481 HGRLDTPN
+481 
-489 LEALK
+489 
-494 GSCQIVVR
+494 
-502 FNYSMARSSNQGN
+502 
-515 MLQPYF
+515 
-521 AAGIASDNTRD
+521 
-532 ATSNTWGTLFSDGNP
+532 TS
-547 GTVLQYNIPAIIYDL
+547 
-562 NDNGGMN
+562 
-569 GSYDNISYQTEYVV
+569 
-583 NATST
+583 
-588 DRLVWEI
+588 
-595 YMKEGEPKN
+595 
-604 GLKYYYSNNYVY
+604 YYIY
-616 LDDIRVSIA
+616 LDDIRVSIVS
-625 NQ
+625 Q

>member
-44 SIGVSSG
+44 SVGVSSG

-419 IQGFEIDSN
+419 ASAQSST
-428 NSTSRTDAGQNSASD
+428 NSTDELSGIGLPGWGASRYEVQPGR
-443 LTGYGL
+443 
-449 NGWTAARCG
+449 AAFYMYVGTSTSSIDNRQ
-458 VSAGK
+458 
-463 SLRLCSRNECA
+463 
-474 AGIRGSY
+474 
-481 HGRLDTPN
+481 GRMDTPFLPIKEGASVN
-489 LEALK
+489 IKVSYNIGAPIVTGSLSSKWNITCQFGLQTDTEGAISGDDAMSQVLETYIPAE
-494 GSCQIVVR
+494 GGD
-502 FNYSMARSSNQGN
+502 F
-515 MLQPYF
+515 
-521 AAGIASDNTRD
+521 T
-532 ATSNTWGTLFSDGNP
+532 GTLPQSVTDYPITGAT
-547 GTVLQYNIPAIIYDL
+547 GKTRLTWRASEYQKISGSSWSVLTAK
-562 NDNGGMN
+562 
-569 GSYDNISYQTEYVV
+569 SF
-583 NATST
+583 
-588 DRLVWEI
+588 
-595 YMKEGEPKN
+595 
-604 GLKYYYSNNYVY
+604 YVY
-616 LDDIRVSIA
+616 LDDIRVSIVS
-625 NQ
+625 Q

>member
-13 RGALAGVVMT
+13 RGAAAGVVVT

-30 PGTEPAHVAERISV
+30 PGSESAPVAERISV

-419 IQGFEIDSN
+419 ASAQDYTSSTDELSGIGLPGWGASRYEVQPGRAAFYMYVGT
-428 NSTSRTDAGQNSASD
+428 STSSIDNR
-443 LTGYGL
+443 
-449 NGWTAARCG
+449 
-458 VSAGK
+458 
-463 SLRLCSRNECA
+463 
-474 AGIRGSY
+474 RG
-481 HGRLDTPN
+481 RMDTPFLPIKEGASVN
-489 LEALK
+489 IKVSYNIGAP
-494 GSCQIVVR
+494 IV
-502 FNYSMARSSNQGN
+502 S
-515 MLQPYF
+515 
-521 AAGIASDNTRD
+521 
-532 ATSNTWGTLFSDGNP
+532 GTLSSKWNITCQFGVQTDSDGAIS
-547 GTVLQYNIPAIIYDL
+547 GDDAMSRVLETYIPAE
-562 NDNGGMN
+562 GGDFTGTLPQSVTDYPITGATGKTRLTWRASEYQKIS
-569 GSYDNISYQTEYVV
+569 GSSWSVLT
-583 NATST
+583 AKSF
-588 DRLVWEI
+588 
-595 YMKEGEPKN
+595 
-604 GLKYYYSNNYVY
+604 YVY
-616 LDDIRVSIA
+616 LDDIRVSIVS
-625 NQ
+625 Q

>member
-13 RGALAGVVMT
+13 RGAAAGVVVT

-30 PGTEPAHVAERISV
+30 PGSESAPVAERISV

-327 QRVWLE
+327 QKLWIE

-366 PGQLNAAGALTVCYD
+366 PGQLNAAGALTVYYD

-389 RLALPTINTQAVNEI
+389 RLALSEIQAQAVNEI

-419 IQGFEIDSN
+419 ASTQDYTSSTDELSGIGLPGWGASRYEVQPGRAAFFMYVGT
-428 NSTSRTDAGQNSASD
+428 STSSIDNR
-443 LTGYGL
+443 
-449 NGWTAARCG
+449 
-458 VSAGK
+458 
-463 SLRLCSRNECA
+463 
-474 AGIRGSY
+474 RG
-481 HGRLDTPN
+481 RMDTPFLPIKEGASVN
-489 LEALK
+489 IKVSYNIGAPIVTGSLSSKWNITCQFGLQTDTEGAISGDDAMSQVLETYIPAE
-494 GSCQIVVR
+494 GGD
-502 FNYSMARSSNQGN
+502 F
-515 MLQPYF
+515 
-521 AAGIASDNTRD
+521 T
-532 ATSNTWGTLFSDGNP
+532 GTLPQSVTDYPITGATGKTRLTWRASEYQKISGSFWS
-547 GTVLQYNIPAIIYDL
+547 VLTAK
-562 NDNGGMN
+562 
-569 GSYDNISYQTEYVV
+569 SF
-583 NATST
+583 
-588 DRLVWEI
+588 
-595 YMKEGEPKN
+595 
-604 GLKYYYSNNYVY
+604 YVY
-616 LDDIRVSIA
+616 LDDIRVSIVS
-625 NQ
+625 Q